1 MLGIQKHTCFRA
13 HRKNTAYVSGSSC
26 TVKTRFQQGK
36 SLAVESQFLGS
47 GCQLLPQS
55 EELRICVWRTLS
67 SSHRMFSFSSLFCNC
82 AGSQIAFVIPQTAQS
97 TWQNASGSEL
107 HFQCLS
113 GNKVRTDNPESSC
126 EFLFSISS
134 FIAFVNKFLNENCWF
149 FILHLLPF
157 SAIFLLLLNRETL
170 AGLLQQKIRSPPKSS
185 ILNEEGFWRPGR
197 RLGQLSFYGSLKA
210 APDEEAEEKQMSP
223 RNPKSG
229 GEFTGSLHFSTV
241 GLSR

>member
-1 MLGIQKHTCFRA
+1 MSIAATERGVEDLCLE
-13 HRKNTAYVSGSSC
+13 NS
-26 TVKTRFQQGK
+26 FQ
-36 SLAVESQFLGS
+36 
-47 GCQLLPQS
+47 
-55 EELRICVWRTLS
+55 LS
-67 SSHRMFSFSSLFCNC
+67 FSFLFCNC

-97 TWQNASGSEL
+97 TGQKASGSEL

-113 GNKVRTDNPESSC
+113 GNKVHTDNPESSC

-134 FIAFVNKFLNENCWF
+134 FIAFVNKFLNEKRWF

-210 APDEEAEEKQMSP
+210 APDEEAEEKQISP